1 MCIFISTTSHPDYP
15 LIVLSN
21 RDEYFGRPTQLA
33 NIRNLPNGDKI
44 LSPLDLGRKEHG
56 TWIGVTDLGR
66 VAVLVNYSEPGM
78 SISEVSRG
86 VLPIEYLTSNLDDEI
101 WYENLEETLAQKV
114 AVEKKRVLNLI
125 GGFTLVYGKLEL
137 DPKTNKIKPLNIIS
151 NRGDRG
157 KIHAGHDLAGDLH
170 QQIALQ
176 ETFSVSNSLYY
187 EPWKKVQL
195 GCDGLSE
202 LVKSAIDLRFTHE
215 KLVKECFD
223 VLSKDSFPSLIKT
236 HDPPEKIDQLKDSIF
251 IPPVICNKG
260 LTAPVLYGT
269 RTQTV
274 ILFHKSGTLHYYE
287 KDLHS
292 TEEREIK
299 EKNQYFKFDLT
310 GNKNL

>member
-1 MCIFISTTSHPDYP
+1 MCIYISTTSHPDYP

-21 RDEYFGRPTQLA
+21 RDEYFGRPTKLA
-33 NIRNLPNGDKI
+33 SIRNLPNGAKI

-66 VAVLVNYSEPGM
+66 LAVLVNYSEPGM

-86 VLPIEYLTSNLDDEI
+86 VLPIEYLSSDLDDES

-114 AVEKKRVLNLI
+114 AVEKKRVLSLI
-125 GGFTLVYGKLEL
+125 GGFTLVYGKLEV

-157 KIHAGHDLAGDLH
+157 KIHADQDIAGDLH

-195 GCDGLSE
+195 GCDGLSN
-202 LVKSAIDLRFTHE
+202 LVNLAVNMCYTHE
-215 KLVKECFD
+215 KLVEECFN
-223 VLSKDSFPSLIKT
+223 VLSRDSFPA
-236 HDPPEKIDQLKDSIF
+236 PEKSHDLPEKTEQLHDSIF

-260 LTAPVLYGT
+260 LAVPVLYGT

-274 ILFHKSGTLHYYE
+274 ILLHKSGTLYYYE

-292 TEEREIK
+292 TEERDIK
-299 EKNQYFKFDLT
+299 MKSQKFVF
-310 GNKNL
+310 NLAD